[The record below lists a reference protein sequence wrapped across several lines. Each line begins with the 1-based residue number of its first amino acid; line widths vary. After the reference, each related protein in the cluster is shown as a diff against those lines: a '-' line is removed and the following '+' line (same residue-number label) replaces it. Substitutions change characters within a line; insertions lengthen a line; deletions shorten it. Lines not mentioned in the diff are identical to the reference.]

1 MQDVSSEIWTL
12 PDHLNECMTSRTNMT
27 YLCWLLLQKD
37 LYFPPV
43 VVSARL
49 NPCLPFPW
57 EAKCVSCTFYFLVTL
72 PFPSKSPATLKRK
85 GCQMKLWSVN
95 LLVPH
100 VQGHNVADFHRLVP
114 CGGEVQRVAARLAWD
129 WGLDIQAAAFADA
142 RRWSE
147 AGGCGSLAA
156 WVAASFDFCSSWSIP
171 LHLGGFSI
179 APAFGV
185 AGSGCLSAGA
195 DLHPSGAQGRKGRV
209 GLWTNLEL
217 RKLCLLH
224 SQGRLGVRNGCLLRS
239 LGSVCLEAGRN
250 SSFGGA
256 CSEKFWSCCRKHLKF
271 AFRQMSWRVIQF
283 TAVQTESCRLW
294 YLYGS
299 GGSTRRE
306 GLLQC

>member
-1 MQDVSSEIWTL
+1 MHDLSDQRDILVLTSASERSVLPPSCCFSKVKPLSSL
-12 PDHLNECMTSRTNMT
+12 PKR
-27 YLCWLLLQKD
+27 
-37 LYFPPV
+37 
-43 VVSARL
+43 
-49 NPCLPFPW
+49 
-57 EAKCVSCTFYFLVTL
+57 VSCIFCFLVTL
-72 PFPSKSPATLKRK
+72 PFPSKSPATLKRN

-100 VQGHNVADFHRLVP
+100 VQGHNVADFHRLAP

-179 APAFGV
+179 ASAFGV

-224 SQGRLGVRNGCLLRS
+224 SQGRLGVCLLHS
-239 LGSVCLEAGRN
+239 LGSVCLAAGRN
-250 SSFGGA
+250 SSFWQFYF
-256 CSEKFWSCCRKHLKF
+256 EKFWSCCRKHLKF

-283 TAVQTESCRLW
+283 TAVKTESCRLW